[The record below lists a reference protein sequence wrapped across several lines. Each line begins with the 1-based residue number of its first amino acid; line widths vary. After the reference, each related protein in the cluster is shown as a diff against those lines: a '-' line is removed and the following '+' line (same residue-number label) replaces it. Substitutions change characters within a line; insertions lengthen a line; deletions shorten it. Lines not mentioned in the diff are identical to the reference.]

1 MNIFV
6 TGATGFIGAI
16 LALKL
21 ANEGH
26 TVHALYRSKEKA
38 KDIEHEN
45 IKLFKGDIT
54 NVESLRA
61 AMQGCEQV
69 YHIAA
74 STEIWAKDTSFIYNM
89 NVAATE
95 NILQL
100 ALELGVKKLVFTS
113 TAGVFGPSIN
123 GHQVNENTKR
133 TINYFLEYERT
144 KDLAEE
150 KVREYVEKG
159 LHTVIV
165 NPTRVYGPGP
175 LTKNN
180 GTAIMIKSFSEGKW
194 RIILGNGKS
203 VGNYVYVD
211 DVINGHLLAM
221 EKGKAGERYILGGD
235 NVDYL
240 EFFKT
245 LRKLTGKKHRMFK
258 LPIGVLLTV
267 SHTMMLFAKLFG
279 IKPFI
284 TPPLIR
290 KFNYQWN
297 VSSEKASKELGYQP
311 LTFEK
316 GAIKTLEWLESQKNR
331 S

>member
-1 MNIFV
+1 MEKKNIFV
-6 TGATGFIGAI
+6 TGATGFIGTI

-21 ANEGH
+21 AHEGH

-38 KDIEHEN
+38 KDVEHEN

-54 NVESLRA
+54 NVESLKT
-61 AMQGCEQV
+61 AMQGCHQV

-74 STEIWAKDTSFIYNM
+74 STEIWAKNNQFIYDL
-89 NVAATE
+89 NVTATE

-100 ALELGVKKLVFTS
+100 ALELDVEKVVFTS
-113 TAGVFGPSIN
+113 TAGVFGPSFN
-123 GHQVNENTKR
+123 GMVTENTKR
-133 TINYFLEYERT
+133 TIDYFLEYERT
-144 KDLAEE
+144 KNIAEE
-150 KVREYVEKG
+150 KVKEYVKKG
-159 LHTVIV
+159 LNAVIV

-211 DVINGHLLAM
+211 DVIKGHLLAM

-235 NVDYL
+235 NVDYIQ
-240 EFFKT
+240 FFEI
-245 LRKLTGKKHRMFK
+245 LRKLTGQKHLMFK
-258 LPIGVLLTV
+258 LPLGVMLTV
-267 SHTMMLFAKLFG
+267 SGFMIFLAKLFG
-279 IKPFI
+279 IKPLI
-284 TPPLIR
+284 TPPLVR

-297 VSSEKASKELGYQP
+297 VSSEKATKELGYQP
-311 LTFEK
+311 LTFEE
-316 GAIKTLEWLESQKNR
+316 GAKKTLEWIREIRK
-331 S
+331 